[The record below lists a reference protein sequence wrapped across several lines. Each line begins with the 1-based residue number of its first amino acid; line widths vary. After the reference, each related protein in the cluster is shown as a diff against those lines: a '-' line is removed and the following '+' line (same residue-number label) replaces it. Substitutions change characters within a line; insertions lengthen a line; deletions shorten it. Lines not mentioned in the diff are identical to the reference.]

1 MNRYKEWIK
10 RAKYNYKLAVIEIDE
25 DTVLEELC
33 YNAQQAVE
41 KAFKGLI
48 IYYGQEHPLT
58 HNIGVLLNEIEKHTD
73 ISDEIMKSVSLT
85 PYPHQT
91 RYPGDYV
98 DIPLEAYKDA
108 VTIAKKCLDWVD
120 CKIIKG

>member
-25 DTVLEELC
+25 DTVLEEMC

-48 IYYGQEHPLT
+48 IYYG
-58 HNIGVLLNEIEKHTD
+58 
-73 ISDEIMKSVSLT
+73 
-85 PYPHQT
+85 
-91 RYPGDYV
+91 
-98 DIPLEAYKDA
+98 
-108 VTIAKKCLDWVD
+108 
-120 CKIIKG
+120 